1 MAKLYNRARMT
12 TATTG
17 TGTITL
23 GSAVTGYQTF
33 AAAGAANG
41 DVVSYVIEDGTAWE
55 VGTGTYTSVGTTLS
69 RSLIQSSTG
78 SLLSLSGTAQVFIT
92 ALASDLSPVPI
103 LNGGTGAATAPAALT
118 ALTGYLSITSSGGTT
133 TLTNTSSRTVIV
145 TGSTTHTIV
154 LPDVTTLALGWTFE
168 IVNNNSAG
176 AVTVQ
181 SSGLNAFANTQSA
194 QQVAEYTCVAV
205 TGTGTASWVQR
216 FKGATGRTGTG
227 SVVYQFAPTF
237 QQIHFQNS
245 NAVTAGTNAQGQA
258 VLSETVN
265 LITTAANNPSGVTLS
280 APNGAAQT
288 RYCVII
294 NKGANPVNV
303 YPQTGA
309 AIDAGAANAPV
320 SLPVN
325 GMLYLFST
333 STTQWYSSINTIDDV
348 SLATGT
354 LPIANGGTGATS
366 AGAADT
372 ALRGFTTTATAGG
385 TTTLTNTSTL
395 YQLFTGTLAQTVVL
409 PSTATLAQGWSFHIV
424 NNSTGTLTVNT
435 SAPATLLT
443 IPSGATVMAT
453 CIDTTVNT
461 VAAWEA
467 GYTDFSTATGT
478 GSVVLSAS
486 PALTGTPTAP
496 TQSTGDD
503 TTRLATTAFVNATV
517 NKRIIAGTTAPG
529 SPSVGDLWVDTN

>member
-33 AAAGAANG
+33 ASAGVADA

-92 ALASDLSPVPI
+92 ALASDLFPVPI
-103 LNGGTGAATAPAALT
+103 LNGGTGAATAAEAIQDLDTWQLVTSAA
-118 ALTGYLSITSSGGTT
+118 GTT
-133 TLTNTSSRTVIV
+133 TLTNASPRNILV
-145 TGSTTHTIV
+145 TGSTTQTIV
-154 LPDVTTLALGWTFE
+154 LPDVTTLAVGWTFN
-168 IVNNNSAG
+168 IISTTSG
-176 AVTVQ
+176 TVTVQ
-181 SSGLNAFANTQSA
+181 SSGLNSFTQQLGNLNAS
-194 QQVAEYTCVAV
+194 YTCIST
-205 TGTGTASWVQR
+205 TGTTTASWAQR
-216 FKGATGRTGTG
+216 FFGATTYTG
-227 SVVYQFAPTF
+227 SGNITYNFAPQMARIRFTS
-237 QQIHFQNS
+237 S
-245 NAVTAGTNAQGQA
+245 NAVTAGTNAQGQGA
-258 VLSETVN
+258 LAETIN
-265 LITTAANNPSGVTLS
+265 IITTASSNPSGVTLPS
-280 APNGAAQT
+280 PSGT
-288 RYCVII
+288 STISTWVTIV

-303 YPQTGA
+303 YPASGHT
-309 AIDAGAANAPV
+309 IDALAVNTPI

-325 GMLYLFST
+325 GVMSFWSA
-333 STTQWYSSINTIDDV
+333 STTQWYSGVNTVDNMA
-348 SLATGT
+348 LATGT
-354 LPIANGGTGATS
+354 LAIANGGTGQTS